1 MADTSYFRVLENL
14 KTRGLTADGCAAL
27 SSGAEAD
34 ARKAPGRD
42 TQGDM
47 ELSGVGARA
56 GGAASSQTEG
66 LEDPSFLCGASPPP
80 LSLQTQV
87 GAISESP
94 SR

>member
-1 MADTSYFRVLENL
+1 MDLR
-14 KTRGLTADGCAAL
+14 LTDALAL

-66 LEDPSFLCGASPPP
+66 LAGSIVPLWSQPSTTQLADPG
-80 LSLQTQV
+80 
-87 GAISESP
+87 GRHI
-94 SR
+94 